1 MFSSNFRNYY
11 WEDNFVLA
19 GDLLHILKLI
29 TKKIYQGMRNL
40 FKVDNK
46 DINKE
51 RDQDMFIVYQED
63 TWKKSYTCYNLVIKK
78 AVSTVNF

>member
-1 MFSSNFRNYY
+1 
-11 WEDNFVLA
+11 
-19 GDLLHILKLI
+19 
-29 TKKIYQGMRNL
+29 MRNL

-51 RDQDMFIVYQED
+51 RDQDMFIVYQEK
-63 TWKKSYTCYNLVIKK
+63 TWKKSYTCYNLVTKK